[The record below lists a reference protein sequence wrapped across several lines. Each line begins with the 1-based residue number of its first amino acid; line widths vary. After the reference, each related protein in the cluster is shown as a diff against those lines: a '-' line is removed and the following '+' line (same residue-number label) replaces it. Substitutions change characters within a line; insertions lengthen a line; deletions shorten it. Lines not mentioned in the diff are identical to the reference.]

1 MKRLKE
7 KNKRSGVSK
16 TKDEVSQAKEEQ
28 GEPSTEQPPPSGDA
42 DAMAEARDKPRASDQ
57 GHGSP
62 QTSPIEPSRNRQP
75 SLSLQSRMRSSSFRR
90 TSISQGPMSPT
101 RNGAK
106 SPTLDTM
113 NPNGDTVTD
122 IYRKQ
127 ATRLDELEKENR
139 QLAREAS
146 EAQGR
151 WKGMEAELEELRE
164 ARPEVEELRSRAL
177 KADAKDAEINRLVC
191 SIISMFMQQWIHLT

>member
-7 KNKRSGVSK
+7 KNKRSGSSK
-16 TKDEVSQAKEEQ
+16 TKDEVSQAKEDQ
-28 GEPSTEQPPPSGDA
+28 GEPSTERPPTSEDA
-42 DAMAEARDKPRASDQ
+42 DVIAEARDKAPASDR
-57 GHGSP
+57 GYGSP
-62 QTSPIEPSRNRQP
+62 QTSPIEPLHDRQP
-75 SLSLQSRMRSSSFRR
+75 SLSLQSKMRSSSFRR

-106 SPTLDTM
+106 SPSLDTM

-139 QLAREAS
+139 RLAREAS
-146 EAQGR
+146 EAEGR
-151 WKGMEAELEELRE
+151 WKCMEVELEDLRE
-164 ARPEVEELRSRAL
+164 ARPEVEELRSRAQ
-177 KADAKDAEINRLVC
+177 KAGAKDEEISRLVC
-191 SIISMFMQQWIHLT
+191 SIISIFMQQSTYLI